1 MPNGNENAGA
11 RAFVRSLNILL
22 KSVSLYGL
30 GHGRSADQLK
40 TAWDELQTQ
49 TGGEGGFVLG
59 VAGKQLLANG
69 SPVEAGPAERSFAD
83 LLAAAGVASI
93 HFAANVSL
101 EDFRRLVTAF
111 ASAKKGALA
120 EQLKTELAGGDGT
133 IRVNALRYVAE
144 DAALGHARATTPAPA
159 VMPVQTA
166 LGPGRG
172 SPELAEWVND
182 PRKLLQLITAAQGA
196 APNAPGAPAAG
207 TSPDAPPVSPQAGA
221 SAPVYQGDAL
231 NLLTLITKMARASR
245 PEAGADRGAPLPQQ
259 LAELPAT
266 TQEMFRQALASLAA
280 VAPAAPRLEAPVLVE
295 LAEHLSIRLA
305 LERFE
310 RGDVRVNAV
319 RELLERSSREIATL
333 RKVLTGHE
341 EKLAQAGVTVESHTD
356 ILDRQFWSAVP
367 ESGKRAAL
375 MSPEA
380 WCIPPRN
387 VRQAVEQM
395 LERGDKDSATAALL
409 NYASCVGGS
418 EPEARRKTAAGLL
431 EMINLFARVDIRV
444 LDSAIRCLGEQLTW
458 EQDADLQDALS
469 RTYARLTQEAAAQ
482 RNYSSVQTALSWLDH
497 AGREKPEL
505 AAKLAPQL
513 GVSDRLPEFIEA
525 AMAAPQIPAGLTA
538 LLQRMAQ
545 PAAMQLAA
553 RFSKCGR
560 RDECVRLI
568 ELFGA
573 TGAEG
578 VLHLR
583 EVLRTGP
590 AAEAASTVGLLSR
603 YGSTQLERLLHS
615 RVASWSKAHQ
625 DAVVRQLAC
634 ADSPERG
641 RLLARIFTQ
650 LDSMVLPEA
659 LDEISM
665 CGDGSTSGLL
675 LRLAAGEVAQSAD
688 PYLRVKAIEGLG
700 RMREKRAI
708 PLLRELASARQMFRW
723 VHPDELRIVSLQAL
737 DKMDMQWTRA
747 FLPQS
752 GVRERDLALAPL
764 DAASDAPWARQRR
777 YSRVSLPRAVS
788 AVATTSRG
796 EVPLETTLLSLGG
809 GMGSATASV
818 QPGTEASLRLRS
830 GLRTLT
836 AGVVVREA
844 PRQQVGFEIV
854 EIALEDRTRLRRML
868 SGFSAA

>member
-1 MPNGNENAGA
+1 MPNGIENAGA

-30 GHGRSADQLK
+30 GHGRCADQLK

-49 TGGEGGFVLG
+49 TGNEGGFVLG

-69 SPVEAGPAERSFAD
+69 QPVETGPAERSFAD
-83 LLAAAGVASI
+83 LLSAAGVASI
-93 HFAANVSL
+93 HFASNVSP
-101 EDFRRLVTAF
+101 EDFRRMVAAF
-111 ASAKKGALA
+111 ANAKKGALA
-120 EQLKTELAGGDGT
+120 EQLKAELAGGAGT

-144 DAALGHARATTPAPA
+144 DAALGHARSTAPAPA
-159 VMPVQTA
+159 AVPVQTA
-166 LGPGRG
+166 LGPGPG
-172 SPELAEWVND
+172 SPELTEWVND
-182 PRKLLQLITAAQGA
+182 PPKLLQLITAAQGA
-196 APNAPGAPAAG
+196 APNAAG
-207 TSPDAPPVSPQAGA
+207 TLAGQASPDATLVSPQCGA
-221 SAPVYQGDAL
+221 AAPVYEGDAL
-231 NLLTLITKMARASR
+231 NLLALITRMAQASR
-245 PEAGADRGAPLPQQ
+245 PEAGAAPGAPLPQQ

-266 TQEMFRQALASLAA
+266 TQEMFRQALAHLAA
-280 VAPAAPRLEAPVLVE
+280 AAPAAPKPQAPVLVE

-305 LERFE
+305 LERFQ

-333 RKVLTGHE
+333 RKILTGHE
-341 EKLAQAGVTVESHTD
+341 EKLSQAGVTVESHTD

-387 VRQAVEQM
+387 VRQAVEQL
-395 LERGDKDSATAALL
+395 LERGDKDGATAVML
-409 NYASCVGGS
+409 NYASCVGSS
-418 EPEARRKTAAGLL
+418 EPEARQKTAAGLL
-431 EMINLFARVDIRV
+431 EMIHLFARVDIRV

-458 EQDADLQDALS
+458 EPDGELQEALS
-469 RTYARLTQEAAAQ
+469 RAYARLTQEAAAQ
-482 RNYSSVQTALSWLDH
+482 RNYPSVQTALSWLDH
-497 AGREKPEL
+497 AGREKPDL
-505 AAKLAPQL
+505 AARLAPRL
-513 GVSDRLPEFIEA
+513 GVTDRLPGFIEA
-525 AMAAPQIPAGLTA
+525 AMAAPQVPAGLA
-538 LLQRMAQ
+538 GLLQRMAQ
-545 PAAMQLAA
+545 PAAMQLAS

-560 RDECVRLI
+560 RVECARLI

-590 AAEAASTVGLLSR
+590 AADAASTVGLLSR
-603 YGSTQLERLLHS
+603 YGSTQLERLLHG
-615 RVASWSKAHQ
+615 RVASWNKVHH

-641 RLLARIFTQ
+641 RLLAKIFTQ

-665 CGDGSTSGLL
+665 CGDGSTAGLL

-700 RMREKRAI
+700 RMREKRAV

-737 DKMDMQWTRA
+737 DKMDAQWTRA

-752 GVRERDLALAPL
+752 GIRERDLALAPL
-764 DAASDAPWARQRR
+764 DAATDAPWARQRR
-777 YSRVSLPRAVS
+777 YSRVSLPRAVG
-788 AVATTSRG
+788 AVATTPRG
-796 EVPLETTLLSLGG
+796 DVSLETSLLSLGG
-809 GMGSATASV
+809 GMGCASVAV
-818 QPGTEASLRLRS
+818 QPGTQASLRLRS
-830 GLRTLT
+830 GLRTLA

-844 PRQQVGFEIV
+844 PRQQLGFEIV
-854 EIALEDRTRLRRML
+854 EIALEDRIRLRRML
-868 SGFSAA
+868 SGFTAA